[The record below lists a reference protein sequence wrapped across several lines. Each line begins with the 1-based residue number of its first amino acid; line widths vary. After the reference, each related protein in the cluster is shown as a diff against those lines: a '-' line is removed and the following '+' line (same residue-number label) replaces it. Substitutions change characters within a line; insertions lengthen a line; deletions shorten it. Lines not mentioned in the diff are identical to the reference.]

1 MTPDEIA
8 ARYLEVTEA
17 LRVLESKKDELRVQ
31 VMGLAA
37 SGIEPERY
45 SIRVSESKSDRI
57 ESLRVIRDKSPSLF
71 EALHQAG
78 AIKEVVSTRI
88 TVKLTES

>member
-1 MTPDEIA
+1 MTPDQVA

-17 LRVLESKKDELRVQ
+17 LRALESEKDELRVQ
-31 VMGLAA
+31 LMAVGSEATA
-37 SGIEPERY
+37 Y
-45 SIRVSESKSDRI
+45 TVSVKESTSERI
-57 ESLRVIRDKSPSLF
+57 ESLRAIRDKSPSLF

-88 TVKLTES
+88 TVKLTKT

>member
-1 MTPDEIA
+1 
-8 ARYLEVTEA
+8 
-17 LRVLESKKDELRVQ
+17 
-31 VMGLAA
+31 MGLAA
-37 SGIEPERY
+37 SGIAPERY
-45 SIRVSESKSDRI
+45 SIRVSESTSERI

-88 TVKLTES
+88 TVKLTET

>member
-8 ARYLEVTEA
+8 ARYLEVTEQ
-17 LRVLESKKDELRVQ
+17 LRALESEKDGLRLHL
-31 VMGLAA
+31 MANGSLATA
-37 SGIEPERY
+37 YTVTVKEST
-45 SIRVSESKSDRI
+45 SERI

-88 TVKLTES
+88 TVKLKGDNNV